1 MMLFVIVF
9 YTFGIINYVHVKI
22 SISKKSVTRGQ
33 KNQLVYIFAEF
44 IPSLLDWMIFL
55 KDLANHNAILLPP
68 NNCVLF
74 NNILVA

>member
-22 SISKKSVTRGQ
+22 SISKKSVTHGQ
-33 KNQLVYIFAEF
+33 KKQLVCIFTEF

-55 KDLANHNAILLPP
+55 KVCNQS
-68 NNCVLF
+68 
-74 NNILVA
+74 